1 MTGQFR
7 GLCKVGAALG
17 AIGLAAAATTAQAQ
31 PYDPYY
37 PGDTTVGEIVVV
49 PRNLGRSEL
58 GAPIRELYVQRVV
71 SYSDLDLATP
81 WGRDTLRARV
91 RAAARDAC
99 DEMEHLRPVTDLNR
113 IAINDNGNCVSR
125 ATHNAMRQ
133 AEYDTGFRLASY

>member
-1 MTGQFR
+1 MTGHLR
-7 GLCKVGAALG
+7 GLCLAAL
-17 AIGLAAAATTAQAQ
+17 AAVGLAATGTAAQAQ

-37 PGDTTVGEIVVV
+37 PSDTTVGEIVVA
-49 PRNLGRSEL
+49 PRYLPRSAI
-58 GAPIRELYVQRVV
+58 GAPIREYYAQRVV

-81 WGRDTLRARV
+81 WGRDTLRMRV

-99 DEMEHLRPVTDLNR
+99 DELDRLHPVNDLNH
-113 IAINDNGNCVSR
+113 ITIDDGNCISR